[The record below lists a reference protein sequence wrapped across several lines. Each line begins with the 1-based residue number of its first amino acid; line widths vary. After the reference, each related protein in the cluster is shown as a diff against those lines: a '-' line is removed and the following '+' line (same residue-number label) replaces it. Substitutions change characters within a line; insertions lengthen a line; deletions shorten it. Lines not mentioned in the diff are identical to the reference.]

1 MSSQNLKPG
10 DKVVF
15 TAVPPGFLDDLP
27 EEDQVAIN
35 AAIGKPV
42 LFNELDEHGRAELEF
57 RDSKG
62 IIHFIWLD
70 PALICMA
77 A

>member
-1 MSSQNLKPG
+1 ME
-10 DKVVF
+10 
-15 TAVPPGFLDDLP
+15 FLDDLP

-62 IIHFIWLD
+62 IKHLIWLD
-70 PALICMA
+70 PALICIA
-77 A
+77 D